1 MANKPRRWISKII
14 YSGFALVLGVS
25 LWVFFR
31 TEPVKVEVA
40 KVVRGHFEETL
51 LIDGKIRS
59 RHRLTVGAF
68 TTGDLERIDWK
79 VGDVIKKGDRIT
91 TLVWDYRK
99 DIRSPLDGVIAKVY
113 RESAGPVVRGDPL
126 VDILD
131 PNDLE
136 IVAEVL
142 TTDAVRI
149 PEGARV
155 LVSGLGMPEV
165 LLAKVVGVSRAGFT
179 KISALGVEE
188 ERTELR
194 MLFDKLPRE
203 LLGRV
208 GDTFHV
214 ELSILI
220 SQDENVLK
228 IPLSAVFKDQSKWMV
243 YVVEDK
249 KATLKE
255 ISILKRNDNE
265 VVVTRGLSEGD
276 LVIVFPGD
284 AVAPGKRIQ
293 WKEVVTSSSPPV
305 GE

>member
-1 MANKPRRWISKII
+1 MANKPRRWLSQIM
-14 YSGFALVLGVS
+14 YAGFVIVLGVS

-31 TEPVKVEVA
+31 TAPLKVEVA
-40 KVVRGHFEETL
+40 KVTRGHFEETL

-59 RHRLTVGAF
+59 RNRLTVGAF
-68 TTGDLERIDWK
+68 TTGDLERIDLK
-79 VGDVIKKGDRIT
+79 VGDLIKKGQRIT
-91 TLVWDYRK
+91 TLIWDFRK
-99 DIRSPLDGVIAKVY
+99 DVRSPMDGVIAKVY
-113 RESAGPVVRGDPL
+113 RESAGPVLRGDPL

-155 LVSGLGMPEV
+155 FVSGLGIPQV
-165 LLAKVVGVSRAGFT
+165 LLAKVVGVSRAGFI

-194 MLFDKLPRE
+194 MSFDRLPRE
-203 LLGRV
+203 LLSRI

-228 IPLSAVFKDQSKWMV
+228 IPLSAVFKDQSKWKV
-243 YVVEDK
+243 YAVEDK
-249 KATLKE
+249 KAAIKE
-255 ISILKRNDNE
+255 ISILKKNDYE
-265 VVVTRGLSEGD
+265 VVVGSGLSEGD

-284 AVAPGKRIQ
+284 TVAPGKRIQ
-293 WKEVVTSSSPPV
+293 WKEVTTPSSLPAA
-305 GE
+305 E